1 VDDARVDGLA
11 GTACDDAGHD
21 DGRGLDEHAA
31 ADHRT
36 AGRHGV
42 AGVEH
47 PPQRAWQLHRC
58 EAP

>member
-11 GTACDDAGHD
+11 DTACDHAGDD

-31 ADHRT
+31 ADER
-36 AGRHGV
+36 AARRHGV

-47 PPQRAWQLHRC
+47 PPQRAWQLHRR